1 MVNVPLTIS
10 NHASCEPLSHS
21 RLQKSFQVRVKV
33 LKKYS
38 QGLRFSLFFA
48 THTKP
53 KPRKQIY
60 KKTFLSF
67 KFNSHG

>member
-1 MVNVPLTIS
+1 MVNAPLTIS

-48 THTKP
+48 TQTKP

-60 KKTFLSF
+60 KKNLFIF
-67 KFNSHG
+67 QI